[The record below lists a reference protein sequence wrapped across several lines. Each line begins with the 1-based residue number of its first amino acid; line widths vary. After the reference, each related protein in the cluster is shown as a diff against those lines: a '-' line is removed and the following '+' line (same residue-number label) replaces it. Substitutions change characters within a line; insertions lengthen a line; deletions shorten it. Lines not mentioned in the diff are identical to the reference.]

1 MKAVRLKY
9 CLNLLLL
16 CANTSEK
23 MVSLW
28 VGHCLSLFCLFG
40 AGYPQIQ
47 PLFVRLLQ
55 LPPQYIL
62 HIEVQDHQQH
72 WEPSVLMETLLW
84 DPLQLMGSSQRMSL
98 DICAHG
104 PQSKRKESE
113 MVGLNRVLDQQM
125 HREQTQ
131 SQWLGPDTHTW
142 VTSSPAELEAQGGSP
157 TVPLCLIK
165 SYLLK

>member
-16 CANTSEK
+16 CANTNEK

-28 VGHCLSLFCLFG
+28 VGHGLSLFCLFG

-55 LPPQYIL
+55 LPPQHIL

-113 MVGLNRVLDQQM
+113 MVGFESSSGSANAQRANTKPV
-125 HREQTQ
+125 T
-131 SQWLGPDTHTW
+131 GTW
-142 VTSSPAELEAQGGSP
+142 HKHMNHFIPCWIRGTGRISNSS
-157 TVPLCLIK
+157 TV
-165 SYLLK
+165 SD